1 MAWPK
6 ISVGSSDFAEYR
18 KGDYYYVDKT
28 GLIEELLKTPGI
40 KVTLIT
46 RPRQV
51 WKNYEYEYAGR
62 IF

>member
-28 GLIEELLKTPGI
+28 RIDRGIIKTPGI

-46 RPRQV
+46 GPGGLE
-51 WKNYEYEYAGR
+51 KL
-62 IF
+62 